1 MKPEAR
7 QTILATLSSVFLF
20 LILALGIKWNIII
33 SAVLALGTY
42 YGVYNIS
49 KHPVRLGNTD
59 IDALENGIELKELM
73 DEGEKDMAV
82 MKQYTDII
90 KSPDI
95 RKSAEEL
102 YTEGN
107 NILQYLRD
115 NPGKISK
122 ARRFL
127 NYYLETAKEIIVKYA
142 KFEKTDIKTEEL
154 AALFEKTEKALDIL
168 KSAFRKQFVKLASNE
183 IMDIEQDIDLLEKTL
198 KEEG

>member
-49 KHPVRLGNTD
+49 KPPVRLGNTD